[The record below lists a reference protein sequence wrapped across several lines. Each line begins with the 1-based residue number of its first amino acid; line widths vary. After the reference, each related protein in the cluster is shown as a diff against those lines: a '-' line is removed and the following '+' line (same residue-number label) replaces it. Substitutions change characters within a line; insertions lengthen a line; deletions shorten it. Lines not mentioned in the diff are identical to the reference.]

1 MQVRSS
7 SSLSQSMGTNKRM
20 HRKSKNH
27 KSESEEYDSLG
38 SDSESGSGEHI
49 SSKTESANH
58 LDDSGPLNFSNS
70 K

>member
-1 MQVRSS
+1 MRSG
-7 SSLSQSMGTNKRM
+7 SSLSQSVGTNKRV

-38 SDSESGSGEHI
+38 SDSESGSGEHVGGG
-49 SSKTESANH
+49 SKTESASH
-58 LDDSGPLNFSNS
+58 LEDSGPLNFSNS

>member
-1 MQVRSS
+1 
-7 SSLSQSMGTNKRM
+7 M

-49 SSKTESANH
+49 GAAGSKTESANH